1 MLLGAAGTKARALWL
16 STVLLAGVR
25 GVHPPP
31 DKCCDGP
38 ARPVL
43 WISLSNTSALAAAC
57 TQLHYSKE
65 NSLGCAA
72 LTACTHD
79 GEDLWMTCPD
89 GFEADC
95 VLGCTALPQASS
107 CPEPQQSLVEWLSSN
122 GGFISPRLRID
133 SGQLGRGLFATE
145 DIEISEVLVSLPSE
159 VIILDG
165 RSPCLAIKRLR
176 NELQKGPCSFYWPY
190 LKSLHEIEISLPAVW
205 SLEDLAL
212 LDGLPTPKGGWQ
224 SYTQRYFK
232 DCLESD
238 GDALALRALLLYHTR
253 AGPLGMTPVADIMN
267 HGYNMTWHGFDQED
281 VMKPHGRGTF
291 WMRSSSAIKAGSE
304 VLNSIVNGVAF
315 RPTLAAGMHAD
326 DFDGAAEIFRNYG
339 FMEDP
344 PVMWW
349 FDSAASGTHH
359 AWIQMDAKGTPS
371 WFADTDDHG
380 PGTNLTGLV
389 EDGSAL
395 LEDLQVREARLGM
408 IYGPGSDEQPFSFDA
423 KAHIGGRHR
432 RMALAYRQAF
442 KHALKAAI
450 EAAKVELRASGAQA
464 GKEEL

>member
-1 MLLGAAGTKARALWL
+1 
-16 STVLLAGVR
+16 
-25 GVHPPP
+25 VHPPP

-304 VLNSIVNGVAF
+304 VLN
-315 RPTLAAGMHAD
+315 
-326 DFDGAAEIFRNYG
+326 
-339 FMEDP
+339 
-344 PVMWW
+344 
-349 FDSAASGTHH
+349 
-359 AWIQMDAKGTPS
+359 
-371 WFADTDDHG
+371 
-380 PGTNLTGLV
+380 
-389 EDGSAL
+389 
-395 LEDLQVREARLGM
+395 
-408 IYGPGSDEQPFSFDA
+408 
-423 KAHIGGRHR
+423 
-432 RMALAYRQAF
+432 
-442 KHALKAAI
+442 
-450 EAAKVELRASGAQA
+450 
-464 GKEEL
+464 